1 MTALLIVYRLVLQR
15 SAGPDIPTRWP
26 RRVGRGYESRI
37 PQQLPTG
44 TFSPAVRLPVGEEWH
59 RQCEGY
65 GDHETTG
72 HAAQRRDGGG
82 ATRRR
87 HDAAPRVPT
96 FHGHRTPHIVGA
108 TLRPPGAARQG

>member
-59 RQCEGY
+59 RQCEGF

-72 HAAQRRDGGG
+72 HAAQRLDGGESPRRG
-82 ATRRR
+82 VWHTR
-87 HDAAPRVPT
+87 P
-96 FHGHRTPHIVGA
+96 
-108 TLRPPGAARQG
+108 AARTTYRTAQGLGSSVGLRSVTRD